1 MPIAMFIAG
10 RGEISHHPA
19 AFNRTYIYCS
29 GVYCYPTMII
39 LVQQIEGDSNFIS
52 FLYNLMLAEA
62 FDAINSIT
70 GLVNYYLAVLR
81 QLPPTLQKLCCGYLV
96 VIGNNYHHQFA
107 HLIQVSV
114 TETRVYAYVL
124 RPS

>member
-1 MPIAMFIAG
+1 
-10 RGEISHHPA
+10 
-19 AFNRTYIYCS
+19 
-29 GVYCYPTMII
+29 MII

-52 FLYNLMLAEA
+52 FLYNLMLAET

-70 GLVNYYLAVLR
+70 GLVNYYLATTTHTAKIVL
-81 QLPPTLQKLCCGYLV
+81 CGHLV

-114 TETRVYAYVL
+114 TENRVY
-124 RPS
+124 S

>member
-19 AFNRTYIYCS
+19 AFTEHTSIVVEYT
-29 GVYCYPTMII
+29 VII
-39 LVQQIEGDSNFIS
+39 LVQQIEGDSNLIS
-52 FLYNLMLAEA
+52 FLYNLMLAETL
-62 FDAINSIT
+62 DAINSIT

-81 QLPPTLQKLCCGYLV
+81 QLPPILQKLCCGHLV

-114 TETRVYAYVL
+114 TETRVY
-124 RPS
+124 S